1 VTGVTRIAVPAI
13 SQVEGKNRRP
23 TVAMRPPVP
32 VPTLSRRAKLVIGV
46 VAVLLVLFT
55 VVGTL
60 TNVYVDYLWFDE
72 TNYTEVFW
80 TEVQTRAL
88 LFAVAGVATGG
99 LVALAVHLAYRFR
112 PTFRPMSLEQQ
123 NLERYRQSLEPRRKL
138 VLTAV
143 GVVLGL
149 FAGFTA
155 QSSWQTWLTFRN
167 STDFGKTDPEFG
179 LDISFFV
186 FDYPFYRLVLG
197 FGFAIVLL
205 ALIGSLLTHYV
216 FGGLRLQTPG
226 QKLTGAARVQLS
238 VLLGI
243 FLVLKSIAYWLDRY
257 GTVYSGR
264 GTVYTGASYTDVN
277 ALLPAKNILV
287 FVAAICAVAFFAN
300 IFFRNTVLPA
310 AALVLLLFS
319 SLVIGVAFPAI
330 MQQFV
335 VKPSANQKEAAYI
348 ERAIASTRDAYDLSE
363 VQYVNYGSESDE
375 SDSDSDSDSGE
386 AGDDTGTDAGSDTV
400 ATPTSADLAGDAGTI
415 ANARLLDPN
424 VLQPTFLAR
433 QQIRNVYG
441 FPEKLDIDRYT
452 LDGVTQDYV
461 VAARELDSSAL
472 SGNQTNWINQHTV
485 YTHGNGFVA
494 APANQVVSGEAGGE
508 PNFTT
513 GDLPTRGTIDVE
525 QSRIYYGELLNVNG
539 TDEYSVVGAAE
550 GADPQEFDRPQN
562 GSEGQ
567 VNNTYDGEG
576 GVSVG
581 SFFRKLT
588 YAIYYRER
596 NFLLS
601 GAVNDNSR
609 VLYVRDPRERVEK
622 AAPYLQVDGDPYP
635 AVVDGR
641 VVWIVDGYT
650 TSDAYPY
657 SALNSLGEVTTDSL
671 TGTGTS
677 ALPNDQINYVRNSV
691 KATVDAGDGTVTLY
705 AVDSADPDPLLRT
718 YMKAFPGTIEPE
730 SAISDDLRSHFR
742 YPEDLF
748 KLQRDVLTQY
758 HVDNPSDFYQSS
770 NFWQVPSDPT
780 ASTPDS
786 QPPYYVL
793 SQRVGESNSTFQL
806 TSALNALN
814 RENLS
819 AYVSVSSDPDT
830 YGEMQVLQLPGST
843 QFRGPKQVFQSFNT
857 NADVRPDLTLFDS
870 SSSQAVFGNLLTLPI
885 GTSGLLYVEPLYV
898 QGTAENSFPL
908 LQKVLVNYG
917 DKVGYGDTFAEALT
931 QVFGEGAGD
940 AAADNE
946 GGATTPAPG
955 SPTSPPPSDGADATE
970 PPPASGGG
978 AVDPAA
984 RDAAVADINDA
995 LTRLADAQRTGDFAA
1010 VGQAQADLQ
1019 AAVEAYQAANGQTV
1033 PASPTG

>member
-1 VTGVTRIAVPAI
+1 
-13 SQVEGKNRRP
+13 
-23 TVAMRPPVP
+23 VAMRPPVP

-55 VVGTL
+55 VIGTL

-72 TNYTEVFW
+72 TKYTEVFW

-88 LFAVAGVATGG
+88 LFAVAGLATGG
-99 LVALAVHLAYRFR
+99 LVALAIHLAYRFR

-123 NLERYRQSLEPRRKL
+123 NLERYRQSVEPRRKL
-138 VLTAV
+138 VLTGV

-167 STDFGKTDPEFG
+167 ATDFGQTDPQFG
-179 LDISFFV
+179 KDISFFV
-186 FDYPFYRLVLG
+186 FDYPFYRLALG
-197 FGFAIVLL
+197 FAFAIVLL

-243 FLVLKSIAYWLDRY
+243 FLVLKSVAYWLDRY

-264 GTVYTGASYTDVN
+264 GTVYTGASYTDVH

-335 VKPSANQKEAAYI
+335 VKPSADQREAAYI
-348 ERAIASTRDAYDLSE
+348 ERAIESTRDAYGLAD
-363 VQYVNYGSESDE
+363 VQYVDYA
-375 SDSDSDSDSGE
+375 SDSSDSTS
-386 AGDDTGTDAGSDTV
+386 
-400 ATPTSADLAGDAGTI
+400 TPTSADLVADSQTI
-415 ANARLLDPN
+415 QNARLLDPN

-452 LDGVTQDYV
+452 VDGVTQDYV

-513 GDLPTRGTIDVE
+513 GNLPTSGNIPVE

-539 TDEYSVVGAAE
+539 TDEYSVVGAAQ
-550 GADPQEFDRPQN
+550 GASPREFDQPES

-567 VNNTYDGEG
+567 VNNTYDGKG
-576 GVSVG
+576 GVSIG
-581 SFFRKLT
+581 SFFRQLT

-601 GAVNDNSR
+601 GAVNDNSK
-609 VLYVRDPRERVEK
+609 VLYVRDPRDRVEK

-641 VVWIVDGYT
+641 IVWIVDAYT

-657 SALNSLGEVTTDSL
+657 SSLQSLGEATTDSL

-677 ALPNDQINYVRNSV
+677 ALPNDQVNYVRNSV

-705 AVDSADPDPLLRT
+705 AFDESDPLLRT
-718 YMKAFPGTIEPE
+718 YMKAFPGTIQPA
-730 SAISDDLRSHFR
+730 SAISDELRSHLR

-758 HVDNPSDFYQSS
+758 HVDNPSDFYNSS
-770 NFWQVPSDPT
+770 DFWQVPSDPT
-780 ASTPDS
+780 ENTTDS

-793 SQRVGESNSTFQL
+793 SQRVGERDSTFQL
-806 TSALNALN
+806 TSALNALR

-819 AYVSVSSDPDT
+819 AYMAVSSDPDT
-830 YGEMQVLQLPGST
+830 YGEIQVLQLPGNT

-857 NADVRPDLTLFDS
+857 NSEVRPDLTLFDS
-870 SSSQAVFGNLLTLPI
+870 SSSRAVFGNLLTLPI
-885 GTSGLLYVEPLYV
+885 GESGLLYVEPLYV
-898 QGTAENSFPL
+898 AGTGENSFPL

-917 DKVGYGDTFAEALT
+917 DRVGYADTFAAALE
-931 QVFGEGAGD
+931 QVFGSGAGD
-940 AAADNE
+940 AAADSSS
-946 GGATTPAPG
+946 GGPTTPPSSSPSAP
-955 SPTSPPPSDGADATE
+955 SSTAAPSTT
-970 PPPASGGG
+970 PPADGGG
-978 AVDPAA
+978 SAGSAA
-984 RDAAVADINDA
+984 RDQAVADINNA
-995 LTRLADAQRTGDFAA
+995 LAELAQAQRDGDFS
-1010 VGQAQADLQ
+1010 GIGRAQEDLQ
-1019 AAVEAYQAANGQTV
+1019 RAVEAYQAASGQSA